1 MGPITTCVTV
11 DGCTTYPYTS
21 GSETH
26 QSTNFAR
33 TNEAR
38 PARRRQADSA
48 REQRVGLAGFNRL
61 LRPGTLPHEVLAM
74 AIAINFDKAKAE
86 RLVDA
91 LTNKKPLDT
100 PRDVDD
106 VLALA
111 GACFYAAMSQ
121 APALHKAVDWSRV
134 GHHEQDED
142 QDTFFADLHAA
153 IEYYGQLMMLVA
165 AGEYDDSFD
174 PRHKAIVMMQ
184 DDRKTVIPVEGVR
197 GELDDDDEDEDDE
210 DE

>member
-1 MGPITTCVTV
+1 VSWRLRTVCFGPEHSPI
-11 DGCTTYPYTS
+11 
-21 GSETH
+21 
-26 QSTNFAR
+26 
-33 TNEAR
+33 
-38 PARRRQADSA
+38 
-48 REQRVGLAGFNRL
+48 
-61 LRPGTLPHEVLAM
+61 EVLAM

-91 LTNKKPLDT
+91 LTNKKPIET

-106 VLALA
+106 ILALA

-121 APALHKAVDWSRV
+121 APALHKGVDWSRV
-134 GHHEQDED
+134 GHEAQDED
-142 QDTFFADLHAA
+142 QDSFFADLHAA